1 MPNHVSKINV
11 IEICHPSTKSLKKF
25 NEKHDNC
32 FSGSSKMISP
42 IDPAPAARPLHAK
55 TVNTKPASQHERQ
68 MVHRYESKSRVSEA
82 IFQFN

>member
-1 MPNHVSKINV
+1 
-11 IEICHPSTKSLKKF
+11 
-25 NEKHDNC
+25 
-32 FSGSSKMISP
+32 MISP
-42 IDPAPAARPLHAK
+42 IDPAPAAAAARPLHAK